1 MLSKKLQDAL
11 NKQINEEY
19 YSSYIYLAMAAYLE
33 DANLDGCAH
42 WMRMQAQEEYQHAMK
57 IFDYMVD
64 RGGRVELREV
74 KAPPREWT
82 TPLAVFEASLEHE
95 KYMTANINTLADL
108 CIEEK
113 DHATNNL
120 LQWYVSE
127 QVEEEAQV
135 EDIVKKLKMMGSD
148 GPGLFLMD
156 RELKTRP
163 QPAPLSGPGA
173 DAGA

>member
-33 DANLDGCAH
+33 DVNLDGCAH
-42 WMRMQAQEEYQHAMK
+42 WMRMQAQEEWDHGMK
-57 IFDYMVD
+57 IFDYMID
-64 RGGRVELREV
+64 RGARIELREV
-74 KAPPREWT
+74 KAPPKAWDS
-82 TPLAVFEASLEHE
+82 PLGVFKASLEHE
-95 KYMTANINTLADL
+95 QYMTSNINSLANL
-108 CIEEK
+108 CIEER

-120 LQWYVSE
+120 MQWYVSE

-135 EDIVKKLKMMGSD
+135 EDIVKKLEMMGGD

-156 RELKTRP
+156 RELKSRP
-163 QPAPLSGPGA
+163 MPVAPGA
-173 DAGA
+173 GAGA